1 MAKINLS
8 EINHF
13 IQNFFGSINLP
24 QLEAVH
30 AARLKKWLVENLS
43 NIGRYSVRDFER
55 TGNLKSLGKPYN
67 DNRPHHFDR
76 SDGWVSLTEEVHDL
90 DSITYGTGALWIH
103 GEMELPL
110 YWPEQSKDNYGEAGD
125 HIYNDEFHQ
134 VNYSGSQKHL
144 YQRVTGEEYEFWYVP
159 DSRDLAPETDDNGE
173 EPANWGD
180 PATDSWRFGY
190 LWKPHPVTKPQILN
204 GTYKPPNGVPAA
216 YSDVV
221 AWYYDTVTQ
230 TLGGDQVGE
239 HQGDDPDGE
248 NDDLIY
254 HLGNE
259 RNNYP
264 WRIVSGSTPKAVKH
278 VLEKIMP
285 KKSNGMYDDTVPEMA
300 TEIGTWPPVTGIK
313 YVKGKEKAILDFI
326 SPVDEVPKTGKGQD
340 QGDDSWKE
348 GFFKQTGINV
358 DDPSTWPEGVDLSNF
373 KVNNSEYAKAYFYN
387 FGIDV
392 NDPSTYP
399 PNQVP
404 PEDRAARGFPVVGEE
419 LYNPGGGFS
428 SPGGGG

>member
-1 MAKINLS
+1 MAKINLR

-55 TGNLKSLGKPYN
+55 TGNLTSLGKPYN

-76 SDGWVSLTEEVHDL
+76 SDGWVALTEEVHDL

-134 VNYSGSQKHL
+134 VNYSGSQKHI
-144 YQRVTGEEYEFWYVP
+144 YEKVTDDDDYKFWYEP
-159 DSRDLAPETDDNGE
+159 ISRDDS
-173 EPANWGD
+173 PAGGNNWGD
-180 PATDSWRFGY
+180 QGWEWGY
-190 LWKPHPVTKPQILN
+190 LWRETPKNPSDARINN
-204 GTYKPPNGVPAA
+204 GTYKPPGGVPAQ

-221 AWYYDTVTQ
+221 AWYNDTITY
-230 TLGGDQVGE
+230 TLGGDQVQEKQGE
-239 HQGDDPDGE
+239 SPSGD
-248 NDDLIY
+248 NDDAIY

-285 KKSNGMYDDTVPEMA
+285 KGSNGMYDDTVPELA
-300 TEIGTWPPVTGIK
+300 SEHGTWPPVTGVK

-326 SPVDEVPKTGKGQD
+326 SPVDEAPKSGNGSD
-340 QGDDSWKE
+340 MGDDSWKE
-348 GFFKQTGINV
+348 DFFKQTGIDV

-373 KVNNSEYAKAYFYN
+373 KVNNSEYARAYYFR